1 MKLQRGFLRSRVAR
15 RIVALFVFCALLP
28 IVATAVLSSDH
39 VRRLLF
45 DKSYL
50 HLAQLSQSYSQSLY
64 ERLAIVQSLLGT
76 IGPNALNRPAAGA
89 DRPLESLLGRV
100 EALAVVRPDGG
111 EVARVKGWP
120 QPFARLDEA
129 ERNYLASGKPVLRT
143 RRNPGSGA
151 TVIMARAID
160 PADLAAGIAV
170 AELDS
175 EYVWGEADM
184 LPAVTDFSVVDSAG
198 RLLFSSLEHPSPL
211 VAALAQRTPRAPN
224 GRLTYAGDAG
234 PELASFRELYLGSRF
249 FLPGWTIV
257 ATRPEAEILAPI
269 AAFEQNFM
277 LAIAL
282 VLLGIVLVSVWQIRR
297 TLVPL
302 GRLIEGTRRAARKDF
317 SARVEVDGTD
327 EFGELA
333 ESFNAM
339 TSRLGRQFTALST
352 LSAIDRTILSRPDV
366 EQVIEA
372 VLRRIRDI
380 VPAPCAS
387 IAIADRR
394 TPQVLR
400 LYTRGHGDATAIDHT
415 RVAGTADDLR
425 LLANKSEGNW
435 LAAAPLVGSCA
446 ATLVNLGPAAVFA
459 VPIMLQ
465 GEVMGAV
472 LVGAPR
478 MRSLDSDEEARVRD
492 LADRIGVACAAASK
506 DEQLYFQ
513 AHYDALTQLPNR
525 LYFRDQME
533 RSIVRAERNH
543 AEFAVLFVDLDFFKH
558 VNDSMGHAAGD
569 EVLVEA
575 AARMRNCVRST
586 DIVGRL
592 GGDEF
597 TILISDIKDG
607 SDLRIVSQN
616 VIAAMS
622 KPFVS
627 AGQEYF
633 LSASIGIAIY
643 PADGAT
649 AEELLRNADTAMYR
663 AKANGRGR
671 SVYFEEK
678 MNSAALERVR
688 SERDLRHALDHQEF
702 YVVYQPM
709 LDLASGRLAG
719 AEALLRWDHPEHGAL
734 APTEFIQLAEE
745 TGLIDRLGEWVLR
758 EACSELSALEAE
770 GLPLPRI
777 SVNVSARQF
786 KQPNFVGV
794 VRRVLRETGV
804 PAESLELEI
813 TESLLLDATP
823 QVDRTMTAL
832 RTDGVRF
839 ALDDFGTGYSSLAYL
854 KRFPVDVVK
863 IDRAFIKDLPA
874 DRSSAAI
881 TGAIVSMAHALQ
893 KKVVAE
899 GVATAEQMTFVR
911 EIGCDEAQGFHL
923 AKPLRT
929 TELAAFVRRTQG
941 TAGDE
946 SDAAPE
952 SSRGRLSVVVNNQR

>member
-15 RIVALFVFCALLP
+15 RIVALFVFCALVP

-50 HLAQLSQSYSQSLY
+50 HLAQLGQSYAQALY
-64 ERLAIVQSLLGT
+64 ERLTIVHSLLGT
-76 IGPNALNRPAAGA
+76 IEPNAPKLPVGA
-89 DRPLESLLGRV
+89 DRQLESLLGRV
-100 EALAVVRPDGG
+100 EAIAIVRPDRG
-111 EVARVKGWP
+111 AATRVKGSP
-120 QPFARLDEA
+120 HPFAPPSES
-129 ERNYLASGKPVLRT
+129 ERKYLASGESVLRI
-143 RRNPGSGA
+143 RAIPDSGV

-160 PADLAAGIAV
+160 PADLTAGIVV
-170 AELDS
+170 AELNS
-175 EYVWGEADM
+175 KYIWGEADV
-184 LPAVTDFSVVDSAG
+184 LPAVTDLSVIDGAG
-198 RLLFSSLEHPSPL
+198 RLLFSSLDQPAPL
-211 VAALAQRTPRAPN
+211 VTALAQRTPRSPN
-224 GRLTYAGDAG
+224 GRLTYAGNAG
-234 PELASFRELYLGSRF
+234 PELASFRELYLGGRF

-257 ATRPEAEILAPI
+257 ATRPEAEVLAPI
-269 AAFEQNFM
+269 AAFEQNSM

-282 VLLGIVLVSVWQIRR
+282 ALLGIALVSVWQIRR

-302 GRLIEGTRRAARKDF
+302 ERLIDGTRRAAHKDF
-317 SARVEVDGTD
+317 SVRVEVDGND

-333 ESFNAM
+333 ESFNTM

-387 IAIADRR
+387 IAMADRR
-394 TPQVLR
+394 TPQILR
-400 LYTRGHGDATAIDHT
+400 LYTRGHGDTTAIDRT

-425 LLANKSEGNW
+425 LLANKSEGVW
-435 LAAAPLVGSCA
+435 LAAVPVATTCA
-446 ATLVNLGPAAVFA
+446 ATLVNLGAVAVFA

-465 GEVMGAV
+465 GEVIGSI
-472 LVGAPR
+472 LVGASR
-478 MRSLDSDEEARVRD
+478 MRALDSDEEARVRD
-492 LADRIGVACAAASK
+492 LADRIGVAYAAASK

-513 AHYDALTQLPNR
+513 AHYDSLTHLPNR

-533 RSIVRAERNH
+533 RSIVRAERNR

-597 TILISDIKDG
+597 TILISDIKGG
-607 SDLRIVSQN
+607 SDLRVVSQN

-622 KPFVS
+622 RPFVNG
-627 AGQEYF
+627 GQEYF

-643 PADGAT
+643 PTDGAT

-663 AKANGRGR
+663 AKENGRGR

-688 SERDLRHALDHQEF
+688 SERDLRHALEHEEF

-709 LDLASGRLAG
+709 LNLHSGRLAG
-719 AEALLRWDHPEHGAL
+719 AEALLRWNHPEHGAL

-770 GLPLPRI
+770 GLPLPKI

-786 KQPNFVGV
+786 KQPNFVDV

-804 PAESLELEI
+804 PATSLELEI

-823 QVDRTMTAL
+823 QVDRTMAAL
-832 RTDGVRF
+832 DNDGVRF

-881 TGAIVSMAHALQ
+881 TAAIVSMAHALQ
-893 KKVVAE
+893 KQVVAE
-899 GVATAEQMTFVR
+899 GVATAEQMAFVR

-923 AKPLRT
+923 AKPLRS
-929 TELAAFVRRTQG
+929 TELTTFVRRTQSVAG
-941 TAGDE
+941 TGG
-946 SDAAPE
+946 DAAPE
-952 SSRGRLSVVVNNQR
+952 SPRAKLSVVANNAR